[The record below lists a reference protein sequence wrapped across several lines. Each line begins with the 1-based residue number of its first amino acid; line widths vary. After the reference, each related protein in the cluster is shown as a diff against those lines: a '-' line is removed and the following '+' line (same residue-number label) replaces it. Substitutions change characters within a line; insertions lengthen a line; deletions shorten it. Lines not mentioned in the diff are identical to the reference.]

1 MGLVHIYCGDGKGKT
16 TAAIGLSIR
25 AAGSGKNVIFCQFMK
40 GRDTSE
46 IKILKEIKNIYVLRH
61 NEDFG
66 FFSSMS
72 DETKQKAKNAYASL
86 LESALKKAKELK
98 NCLLVLDE
106 ITYIFNY
113 GFCDID
119 KFLEFLNNIPQNT
132 EVVMTGRN
140 PDERLV
146 KRADYVSE
154 IKKIKHPFDRGI
166 YAREGIEY

>member
-1 MGLVHIYCGDGKGKT
+1 
-16 TAAIGLSIR
+16 
-25 AAGSGKNVIFCQFMK
+25 
-40 GRDTSE
+40 
-46 IKILKEIKNIYVLRH
+46 
-61 NEDFG
+61 
-66 FFSSMS
+66 MS
-72 DETKQKAKNAYASL
+72 DETKQKAKNAYTAL

-98 NCLLVLDE
+98 KCLLVLDE
-106 ITYIFNY
+106 ITYVFNY

-119 KFLEFLNNIPQNT
+119 KFLEFLNNMPKDT

-146 KRADYVSE
+146 ERADYVSE